1 MGRPQATHPPR
12 PRYLDDRLAYW
23 AKTIPNNAARTYLDR
38 TWTWAQWNDRVPRMA
53 GALGDLGIR
62 RGDVVSFLGAN
73 HPACVDLTIAA
84 ASLGAANAI
93 VNFRLAG
100 DEVDYAVNDA
110 GAKVLIV
117 GSELMPLVDKIRD
130 RLTAVGRTI
139 EVTPHGGPGDEYES
153 MLADATPAA
162 RDADVE
168 PSDVRLVMYSSG
180 TTGDPKGVTLTQAN
194 MLAHMINA
202 HAGWCVD
209 DGDKYMV
216 SMPLFHVG
224 GSSWLQ
230 FVVYDGGSV
239 VMTRDADIE
248 SVSVQFYGLTEL
260 CGVITNLLPDEHRG
274 PDHTERLLSAGQVI
288 QQAEVRVVDP
298 ETLEEKPAN
307 PGSGHHS

>member
-1 MGRPQATHPPR
+1 M
-12 PRYLDDRLAYW
+12 
-23 AKTIPNNAARTYLDR
+23 ISVSAA
-38 TWTWAQWNDRVPRMA
+38 
-53 GALGDLGIR
+53 
-62 RGDVVSFLGAN
+62 VVSFLGAN